1 MDRRRAG
8 LRIRGKVQGVSF
20 RESARAEALRLGLT
34 GWVRNLS
41 DGSVEAVAEG
51 APEALEALRH
61 LVPSGS
67 SRGPRDGRASA
78 PSEPAL
84 GSSATFTVERSS

>member
-1 MDRRRAG
+1 MDDSRRAG
-8 LRIRGKVQGVSF
+8 LRIRGKVQGVSY

-51 APEALEALRH
+51 APEALEAFITWCQ
-61 LVPSGS
+61 
-67 SRGPRDGRASA
+67 RGPALARVTQVERAEQVARGEFS
-78 PSEPAL
+78 
-84 GSSATFTVERSS
+84 TFTVERSS